1 MNPFLKTYRLALTPL
16 SPIHIGCGED
26 FEPTNY
32 VIDDDGKSGPVL
44 YGFDP
49 SRAVLN
55 DLDREKLLAAANSG
69 NWLDVSRFFRD
80 NAALFKPHA
89 AFMIPV
95 SGGVAKQYKDKL
107 GAVANREQS
116 GRNVVNKL
124 ELERTQYSGVTLMPY
139 IPGSSFKGAI
149 RTAVLDDL
157 NREQQPGDVQLSQRG
172 EAKSTTA
179 MEKRLLKGDFQT
191 SPLRLLKIADLMPAP
206 QRDLDRR
213 VMYSVNLK
221 RKQIIKEGREVPAKG
236 PSARKECILH
246 GQFRAFVADAVLP
259 SLDPYNDSKNT
270 PSPPLRPV
278 DFKAIAMQ
286 SNAYNQIRLQ
296 RELTVLEGRGLVNPA
311 WKSSI
316 DRLMAGALGKKF
328 VAGDAFLIR
337 LGRYGGAESKTLSGE
352 GVARIKIMGARVGGK
367 QEFTFESSTKT
378 VWLAAEHENEQKH
391 LLPFG
396 WAVVEID
403 PQEGDS
409 PELKAWCTAQ
419 SEGRPDMT
427 KIRRQ
432 FEADKQAA
440 VQHKAELAVQ
450 AAQREQARQ
459 AEQRAAIQREQ
470 ALAQMTEQRKQI
482 ETLRQACETWAQQMP
497 PKGNFKKQQA
507 DVGKAGFFQDANKMV
522 AMAQSQPGWTEQD
535 KAALA
540 DMLEAWLPQVVGPWE
555 KEQRKKLKLAALRGL
570 A

>member
-1 MNPFLKTYRLALTPL
+1 MNTFLKTYRLALTPL

-32 VIDDDGKSGPVL
+32 VIEDGVL

-55 DLDREKLLAAANSG
+55 VLQAAKLLDAANRASLLG
-69 NWLDVSRFFRD
+69 IQKFFKD
-80 NAALFKPHA
+80 NAAIFKA
-89 AFMIPV
+89 EADTLIPV
-95 SGGVAKQYKDKL
+95 STGVATIYEQRV
-107 GAVANREQS
+107 GRAANIEAS
-116 GRNVVNKL
+116 GNQVFNQL
-124 ELERTQYSGVTLMPY
+124 FIERTMHTGRQGQPY
-139 IPGSSFKGAI
+139 IPGSSLKGAI
-149 RTAVLDDL
+149 RTAMLDHL
-157 NREQQPGDVQLSQRG
+157 NHESPPMRDDNVQKGTPKLEARLFGHGDDPNNFGRSP
-172 EAKSTTA
+172 
-179 MEKRLLKGDFQT
+179 MRLLKV
-191 SPLRLLKIADLMPAP
+191 ADLMPATHCEP
-206 QRDLDRR
+206 ARR
-213 VMYSVNLK
+213 IMFSVNRKK
-221 RKQIIKEGREVPAKG
+221 RQVIKDGKEAQPKG
-236 PSARKECILH
+236 IAARKECILH
-246 GQFRAFVADAVLP
+246 GQYRAFVAQAVLP
-259 SLDPYNDSKNT
+259 SLDPHNDSKNT
-270 PSPPLRPV
+270 PSPALRPL
-278 DFKAIAMQ
+278 DLKAIAKQ
-286 SNAYNQIRLQ
+286 SNAYNQTRLK
-296 RELTVLEGRGLVNPA
+296 RELTVLDGRGLVNPA
-311 WKSSI
+311 WKSSV
-316 DRLMAGALGKKF
+316 DTLMAGALGKKL

-352 GVARIKIMGARVGGK
+352 GVANIKIMGARVGSK
-367 QEFTFESSTKT
+367 QEFTFESTTKT
-378 VWLAAEHENEQKH
+378 VWLGAEQEDEQKH

-419 SEGRPDMT
+419 SEGREDMP

-440 VQHKAELAVQ
+440 RQLKAELAAQ
-450 AAQREQARQ
+450 AAQRVAARQ

-497 PKGNFKKQQA
+497 PRGNFKKQTA
-507 DVGKAGFFQDANKMV
+507 DVGKGGFFQDANKLV
-522 AMAQSQPGWTEQD
+522 TLAQSQPEWTAQD

-570 A
+570 T